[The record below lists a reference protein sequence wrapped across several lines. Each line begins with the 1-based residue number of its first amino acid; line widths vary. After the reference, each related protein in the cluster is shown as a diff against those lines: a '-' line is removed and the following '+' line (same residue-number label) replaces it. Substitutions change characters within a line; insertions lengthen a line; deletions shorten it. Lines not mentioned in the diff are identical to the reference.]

1 MISVDSNL
9 LLYSYSAAS
18 PHHRA
23 AREFLEKLS
32 TREDVAL
39 SEFVLTEF
47 YLLLRNPAV
56 LERPLGAAEAAEVI
70 GAYRRHPSWQ
80 TVGFP
85 PRSRELHDRLWQLA
99 ASRNFARRCIYD
111 ARIALS
117 LQAFGVKQF
126 ATLNV
131 KDFKDFG
138 FTKVWNPLSK

>member
-9 LLYSYSAAS
+9 LLYSFSTAS

-23 AREFLEKLS
+23 ARAFLEKIS

-39 SEFVLTEF
+39 SEFVLAGF

-70 GAYRRHPSWQ
+70 AAYRQHPLWQ

-85 PRSRELHDRLWQLA
+85 PRSRELHDRLWAMA
-99 ASRNFARRCIYD
+99 ASRNFARRRIYD

-117 LQAFGVKQF
+117 LLAFGVNQF

-138 FTKVWNPLSK
+138 FNKVWNPLTK